1 MPFGCSEEQIEQA
14 LFKFVVDLLSPQ
26 SMHHIRKLYF
36 VPVGLPGMGKS
47 TLAKHINMS
56 TQKHLNKSAVAARTN
71 LQNVD
76 SPYFNVEKES
86 EKKLREFGLA
96 EGKLESM
103 PEVDFQRISY
113 DRILGDNVSAYERLH
128 PETPFHEIIDIIRGK
143 ADQEYLDQIAHY
155 CKADPLASDIIPTSS
170 MQLSKK

>member
-14 LFKFVVDLLSPQ
+14 LFKFVVDLLSPK

-47 TLAKHINMS
+47 TLAKHINTS
-56 TQKHLNKSAVAARTN
+56 TQKHLNKSAVAARTGP
-71 LQNVD
+71 QNVD

-86 EKKLREFGLA
+86 EKKLREYGMA

-113 DRILGDNVSAYERLH
+113 DRILGDNTNEYGAKH

-143 ADQEYLDQIAHY
+143 ADQDYLDQIAHY
-155 CKADPLASDIIPTSS
+155 CKTDPMTSDISANT
-170 MQLSKK
+170 QLSKQ